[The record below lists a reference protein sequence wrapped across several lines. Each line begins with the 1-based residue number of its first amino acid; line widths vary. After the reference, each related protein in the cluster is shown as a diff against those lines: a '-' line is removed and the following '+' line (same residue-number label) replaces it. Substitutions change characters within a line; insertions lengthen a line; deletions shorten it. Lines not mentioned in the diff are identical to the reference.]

1 VPRHS
6 RLLSVAL
13 VAAATLAPT
22 FVTVAFAPAASAA
35 GVIDGPDV
43 SSYQHPYGASINWS
57 RVAASHREFAIVKAT
72 EGSFYVNPYFS
83 TDYSRVRRVGMVRGS
98 YHFARPAYPLVDT
111 ATRQAKYY
119 VARLGAS
126 PKTSRTLPPA
136 LDLEVTG
143 GLSRAALVTWAQN
156 FLLTVRKLTG
166 RTPMI
171 YTYPSF
177 WSSALGD
184 PVAFQRYRLWMAS
197 YGSPVDDTAT
207 LWQYTSSAQVS
218 GIHGRVDMSKLTA
231 PTAHWSTLSDGRV
244 ASPWPTAAPT
254 APRAVRA
261 EAAAGSA
268 VVRWMPGDTGSSAIQ
283 RYRVTASP
291 SGVSVVVGGARSSAT
306 VTGLPNG
313 VPATF
318 TVTAVNS
325 VGRSPASRVTDTVTP
340 RIPAAFSASV
350 PSSVTYGNG
359 GWLRARLHRPD
370 TGAAIGARAVTL
382 QTRPHGT
389 RAWTTTR
396 TLTTDDAGRVA
407 RWFRPGRS
415 IDVRLHFDG
424 PFGWASATTGRTL
437 VVRSRIVAHLSRTRV
452 HVNRA
457 VRLYGHIT
465 PAVGGVRV
473 YRESY
478 YRGGWRVL
486 ATTVTSETG
495 HYSFRFTPSSR
506 GTRYYRTVVA
516 GYGGRASGATG
527 TLVLH
532 VWR

>member
-1 VPRHS
+1 MPRHS

-218 GIHGRVDMSKLTA
+218 GSSPRRRRTGRRCPTAGSRVRGPRPRRRRHAPSVPRRPPAARSCGGCPVTRGRV
-231 PTAHWSTLSDGRV
+231 
-244 ASPWPTAAPT
+244 
-254 APRAVRA
+254 
-261 EAAAGSA
+261 
-268 VVRWMPGDTGSSAIQ
+268 
-283 RYRVTASP
+283 
-291 SGVSVVVGGARSSAT
+291 RSSAT
-306 VTGLPNG
+306 
-313 VPATF
+313 
-318 TVTAVNS
+318 
-325 VGRSPASRVTDTVTP
+325 ASRRP
-340 RIPAAFSASV
+340 RAVSAS
-350 PSSVTYGNG
+350 SSA
-359 GWLRARLHRPD
+359 ARGP
-370 TGAAIGARAVTL
+370 AR
-382 QTRPHGT
+382 R
-389 RAWTTTR
+389 
-396 TLTTDDAGRVA
+396 
-407 RWFRPGRS
+407 
-415 IDVRLHFDG
+415 
-424 PFGWASATTGRTL
+424 
-437 VVRSRIVAHLSRTRV
+437 
-452 HVNRA
+452 
-457 VRLYGHIT
+457 
-465 PAVGGVRV
+465 
-473 YRESY
+473 
-478 YRGGWRVL
+478 
-486 ATTVTSETG
+486 
-495 HYSFRFTPSSR
+495 
-506 GTRYYRTVVA
+506 
-516 GYGGRASGATG
+516 
-527 TLVLH
+527 
-532 VWR
+532 